1 MSLEFHKAQ
10 ADPIDLFIEDSYRR
24 KKMPLKDFLSDI
36 ELRLIVFSL
45 NEANGNQRKAAKIL
59 GIKPTTLNEK
69 LKRYKIRFQK
79 TPKLT
84 GSQPTERLDETNPA
98 LIYFGRI

>member
-1 MSLEFHKAQ
+1 MSLEIHKAQ
-10 ADPIDLFIEDSYRR
+10 VDPIDIFIEDSYRR

-69 LKRYKIRFQK
+69 LRKYNIGFRKTLINKNKI
-79 TPKLT
+79 L
-84 GSQPTERLDETNPA
+84 
-98 LIYFGRI
+98 

>member
-1 MSLEFHKAQ
+1 MSLEIHKAQ
-10 ADPIDLFIEDSYRR
+10 VDPIDIFIEDSYRR

-69 LKRYKIRFQK
+69 LRKYNIGFQK
-79 TPKLT
+79 TIIK
-84 GSQPTERLDETNPA
+84 QE
-98 LIYFGRI
+98 